1 MKNTVNINS
10 VELVNADS
18 LQYIATLPDNSI
30 DLIVTD
36 PPYFKVKP
44 NGWDNQWKGDEDYLR
59 WLDMCLAQFWRVLK
73 PAGSLYLF
81 SGHRLA
87 ADIEIMM
94 RERFNV
100 LNHII
105 WAKPSGRW
113 NGCNKE
119 SLRSY
124 FPATERILFAEHYQ
138 GPYKPKSDGYAEKG
152 SELKQHVMTPLI
164 SYFRD
169 AREAL
174 GITSKQIADATG
186 KKNMVSHWFSGSQW
200 QLPNELDYRNLQS
213 LFTQV
218 AIEKHQNGELA
229 TPHHQLVA
237 MWHSLNRKYSELLEE
252 YKSLRRHFSV
262 SVSVPYTDVW
272 THKPVQ
278 FYPGSSSKIL
288 TDTLASDESFFIKD
302 ERVHILKANEV
313 TSGNIPVVNARS
325 GLLNTPQATKIS
337 AQDDGGKKAKM
348 PTNEPD
354 TDPAGKKDTDS
365 STLAKSSKGQIVFD
379 TKLNP
384 MLVIGGLCAVESVT
398 NPALNGVYKI
408 YQIET
413 SGQNNGAAWYQKVV
427 CQPAG
432 NYSVVN

>member
-18 LQYIATLPDNSI
+18 LQYIATLPDNFI

-200 QLPNELDYRNLQS
+200 QLPNESDYRKLQS

-237 MWHSLNRKYSELLEE
+237 MWHSLNRKY
-252 YKSLRRHFSV
+252 
-262 SVSVPYTDVW
+262 
-272 THKPVQ
+272 
-278 FYPGSSSKIL
+278 
-288 TDTLASDESFFIKD
+288 
-302 ERVHILKANEV
+302 
-313 TSGNIPVVNARS
+313 
-325 GLLNTPQATKIS
+325 
-337 AQDDGGKKAKM
+337 
-348 PTNEPD
+348 
-354 TDPAGKKDTDS
+354 
-365 STLAKSSKGQIVFD
+365 
-379 TKLNP
+379 
-384 MLVIGGLCAVESVT
+384 
-398 NPALNGVYKI
+398 
-408 YQIET
+408 
-413 SGQNNGAAWYQKVV
+413 
-427 CQPAG
+427 
-432 NYSVVN
+432 